1 MTDWEPMEVSLVPIP
16 ADMDSQIRAEGTTP
30 NATPYT
36 LRTFACEI
44 IEHRSMSTAHPK
56 TPTVGISAA
65 TSTLEENSM
74 MENQNAGGNSAPDTT
89 TDTHAL
95 AAANTRAAEITELCV
110 QHRAVHL
117 AAGLIRDGKT
127 LDDAK
132 TAILNE
138 RARRDEASFGHR
150 NVNIETV
157 QDEMQIRI
165 EGMEQAL
172 LHRINSKKF
181 KLDDNGRQY
190 IGMRMLSMGSE
201 FLESS
206 GIKTRGINPIEL
218 SGLCMHHRGGGAMG
232 TSDFSSLMAN
242 VARKSLRNAYEV
254 SEPTFLKWARRA
266 PNVSDFKNI
275 TVVSLSG
282 APTLLKTNEHG
293 EIKYGTMGDSAETY
307 RPYTYSRI
315 VSLTRQAIMNDDL
328 GAFDR
333 LITAFG
339 IEASQLENRQ
349 VYAELTNNAAMAD
362 TVALFHADHSNL
374 GTGTGSALQLSSLS
388 TARTAMRLQKGLGG
402 ESLNISPSYLIV
414 PAALETTASQLTSP
428 AYVPAVQSNINDF
441 RTGGRSA
448 LEPIVEPLLDA
459 VSSTAWYV
467 LASPGRIDT
476 VEYCYLDGAEGP
488 IIESQIGFEM
498 DGISYKCREDFATKA
513 IDYRGLYKA
522 NGA

>member
-1 MTDWEPMEVSLVPIP
+1 
-16 ADMDSQIRAEGTTP
+16 
-30 NATPYT
+30 
-36 LRTFACEI
+36 
-44 IEHRSMSTAHPK
+44 
-56 TPTVGISAA
+56 
-65 TSTLEENSM
+65 
-74 MENQNAGGNSAPDTT
+74 
-89 TDTHAL
+89 
-95 AAANTRAAEITELCV
+95 
-110 QHRAVHL
+110 
-117 AAGLIRDGKT
+117 
-127 LDDAK
+127 
-132 TAILNE
+132 
-138 RARRDEASFGHR
+138 
-150 NVNIETV
+150 
-157 QDEMQIRI
+157 
-165 EGMEQAL
+165 
-172 LHRINSKKF
+172 
-181 KLDDNGRQY
+181 
-190 IGMRMLSMGSE
+190 
-201 FLESS
+201 
-206 GIKTRGINPIEL
+206 
-218 SGLCMHHRGGGAMG
+218 MHHRGGGAMG

-448 LEPIVEPLLDA
+448 LEPIVEPILDA